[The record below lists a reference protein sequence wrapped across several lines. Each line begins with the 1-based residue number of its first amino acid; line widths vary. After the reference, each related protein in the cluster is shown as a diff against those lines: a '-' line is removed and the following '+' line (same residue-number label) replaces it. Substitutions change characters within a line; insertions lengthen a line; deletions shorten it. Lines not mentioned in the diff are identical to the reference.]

1 MTRFDLNSIFLL
13 HSVLYRNYTEVISSS
28 ESPLHAVLMDLGNM
42 PDQVTSR
49 LYPILPRLH
58 LGFIPA

>member
-1 MTRFDLNSIFLL
+1 MPPDYYLITRFDLNSIFLL

-42 PDQVTSR
+42 PDQVTTR
-49 LYPILPRLH
+49 LER
-58 LGFIPA
+58 GFYL